1 MTISCTGSLLYS
13 VHSKPQVDKNASTC
27 FDPQQGT
34 CSMCG
39 TVSNFQYSVDTTLP
53 RFGCCKHAPSL
64 LVSVEVAFLLHW
76 LSWPLIHSVPK
87 WLHITHASDSLGTGL
102 ATAGWLSL
110 GAVSCMCFQGLPRHA
125 VVCGAAAQSWPFS
138 YCSIATY
145 NSIHMS
151 TVTVM

>member
-13 VHSKPQVDKNASTC
+13 VHSKPQVDKNASTR

-39 TVSNFQYSVDTTLP
+39 TGSNFQDSVDTTLP

-76 LSWPLIHSVPK
+76 PDTQCTKVA
-87 WLHITHASDSLGTGL
+87 THYTASDSLGTGF
-102 ATAGWLSL
+102 ATAG
-110 GAVSCMCFQGLPRHA
+110 
-125 VVCGAAAQSWPFS
+125 
-138 YCSIATY
+138 
-145 NSIHMS
+145 
-151 TVTVM
+151 